1 MSMVDAT
8 TYEQGNMHLR
18 PEKSSKLDFS
28 YNFRSSKVQIF
39 ADAYMNYTTDY
50 ISQITKISDGLL
62 ITTYINGTSDLK
74 TGADLSFKLVPAKW
88 MSATLSA
95 NTFYVNTKGNFE
107 GADIDNRGVSNN
119 SNILLDFLPGK
130 STDIQL
136 QYFLTTPQYYPQL
149 TTALTHYMNVG
160 VKQKF
165 LKGAMSVSVLL
176 TDVFN
181 TYKWQVESRNSI
193 FSLTN
198 ISTRKSRMLW
208 LGISYNFN
216 SFKQKKTESKADS
229 DRSLIKL
236 GL

>member
-1 MSMVDAT
+1 
-8 TYEQGNMHLR
+8 
-18 PEKSSKLDFS
+18 
-28 YNFRSSKVQIF
+28 
-39 ADAYMNYTTDY
+39 
-50 ISQITKISDGLL
+50 
-62 ITTYINGTSDLK
+62 
-74 TGADLSFKLVPAKW
+74 
-88 MSATLSA
+88 
-95 NTFYVNTKGNFE
+95 
-107 GADIDNRGVSNN
+107 VSNN

-193 FSLTN
+193 FQLTN

-216 SFKQKKTESKADS
+216 SFKQKKAESKADS